1 MTFIVVERRA
11 ATTVVGDTN
20 SRREGVLMPSR
31 IKYDATLLKAAE
43 ARLDEADVL
52 LQRPTPSNLA
62 RVRFKSNWAGSVLRD
77 VDDQTS
83 AHWRHLMDRAAQV
96 MRAYASDCRLD
107 SVRHELLS
115 HLDPGPD
122 ADVRRDDILWVI
134 SGRELEAVGDVA
146 LRAFAPSARWPKEG
160 FGKSGAL
167 TCMWGPHWILGELR
181 RRNYLASRV
190 HAGFVCTREEA
201 ETTATLWAPYDRD
214 SAYQDAHQAHAAA
227 VAV

>member
-1 MTFIVVERRA
+1 
-11 ATTVVGDTN
+11 
-20 SRREGVLMPSR
+20 MPSR
-31 IKYDATLLKAAE
+31 TKYDVHLLNAAKVTLNEAE
-43 ARLDEADVL
+43 EL

-77 VDDQTS
+77 VEDQTS
-83 AHWRHLMDRAAQV
+83 ANWRHLTDRAVQA
-96 MRAYASDCRLD
+96 MRAYASGCRLN
-107 SVRHELLS
+107 SVRQELLD

-122 ADVRRDDILWVI
+122 ADVRREDILWVI
-134 SGRELEAVGDVA
+134 SGRELEVLGDVA

-167 TCMWGPHWILGELR
+167 TCMWGPHWILNELR

-214 SAYQDAHQAHAAA
+214 SAYQDAHQAYAAA
-227 VAV
+227 AAI